1 MRSRMGSASL
11 FSVEDFRRAAQR
23 SVPRFVADYIEGG
36 AEDEC
41 CLRRN
46 EEDLRTLCLVPRHL
60 RDTSAVDPSVEVFG
74 RRWRAPFGIAPIGL
88 AGIMRPHGDVLMAQ
102 AAAAAG
108 LPFVLSSASNSR
120 LEAVRNA
127 GGNDG
132 IQWMQLYVMSDRSIA
147 EQIVR
152 RARRENYGALV
163 LTVDVVVNGKRERDL
178 RNGFRVPLQLTAAT
192 VLNMLKHPA
201 WLWRL
206 ARHGMPAF
214 ANLSEAENAG
224 LSPQAQAA
232 LMAREMDRRLVWE
245 SLDWLRSLWDGPLLI
260 KGILHPDDA
269 QRALRHGAD
278 GVIVSNHGGRQI
290 DAAPSTI
297 AALPAVVD
305 AVAGRIPVF
314 VDGGFRRGSDVVK
327 ALSLGAK
334 AVFVGRPAVYGL
346 AKDGERGV
354 QAVLQILIE
363 EIERTMVLL
372 GAAGTSELGS
382 HTLFASHK

>member
-1 MRSRMGSASL
+1 MRSRVGSASL
-11 FSVEDFRRAAQR
+11 VSVEDFRRAARR

-46 EEDLRTLCLVPRHL
+46 EDDLRKLCLVPRHL
-60 RDTSAVDPSVEVFG
+60 RDTSAVDASVEVFG
-74 RRWRAPFGIAPIGL
+74 QRWSAPFGIAPIGL
-88 AGIMRPHGDVLMAQ
+88 SGLVRPHGDVLMAK
-102 AAAAAG
+102 AAASAG
-108 LPFVLSSASNSR
+108 VPFVMSSASNSR
-120 LEAVRNA
+120 LETVRSV
-127 GGNDG
+127 GGGGG

-147 EQIVR
+147 EHIVK

-178 RNGFRVPLQLTAAT
+178 RNGFRLPLWLTAST
-192 VLNMLKHPA
+192 LLNMLKHPA
-201 WLWRL
+201 WMWRL
-206 ARHGMPAF
+206 ARYGMPAF
-214 ANLSEAENAG
+214 VNLSEIESAT

-232 LMAREMDRRLVWE
+232 LMSREMDRRLVWE
-245 SLDWLRSLWDGPLLI
+245 NLDWLRRLWDGPLLI
-260 KGILHPDDA
+260 KGVLHPDDA
-269 QRALRHGAD
+269 RRALMHGAD
-278 GVIVSNHGGRQI
+278 GVIVSNHGGRQL
-290 DAAPSTI
+290 DAAPSAI

-305 AVAGRIPVF
+305 AVGGRIPVF

-346 AKDGERGV
+346 ASGGERGV